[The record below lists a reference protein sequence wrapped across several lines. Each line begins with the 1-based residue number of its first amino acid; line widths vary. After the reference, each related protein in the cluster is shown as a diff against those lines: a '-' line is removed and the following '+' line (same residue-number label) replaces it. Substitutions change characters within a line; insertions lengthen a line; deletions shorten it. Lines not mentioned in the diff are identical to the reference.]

1 MQYIGPKMQYR
12 GNPVKTVKV
21 VAAIVIQNDQ
31 VLLARRPP
39 GKHHGLL
46 WEFPGGKVESGE
58 SPEAA
63 LIREL
68 REELN
73 WDVEVGELFDVF
85 TYDGED
91 VITEISFYLV
101 SARPGSTPLP
111 LEGQEIIWA
120 NNQIIEQLALAPADA
135 VIAGRLIQAGDFS
148 QFTRNS
154 QGSSH

>member
-1 MQYIGPKMQYR
+1 M
-12 GNPVKTVKV
+12 KTVKV

-39 GKHHGLL
+39 GTHHGLL

-101 SARPGSTPLP
+101 SRARVVLHCHGR
-111 LEGQEIIWA
+111 
-120 NNQIIEQLALAPADA
+120 
-135 VIAGRLIQAGDFS
+135 AGNYLGKQP
-148 QFTRNS
+148 NY
-154 QGSSH
+154 